1 MEEASSP
8 RGFSIIT
15 GRIPILLKLK
25 RIEELKPHEETV
37 QADLQGIV
45 KTLRRDPVLRH
56 PIIADLDTGAVLD
69 GTHRF
74 AALKKLGCRTI
85 PAALID
91 YQNPLV
97 QVDRWFR
104 ITAGDS
110 LQNFIKRSKQPSPAP
125 MSPSDA
131 EQSLLARSCYAT
143 LRDKTECLGFKSEES
158 TPLALYQ
165 HSYKLELIA
174 RDNHMKIAYTDNG
187 EMTQISGSD
196 IMMSTICLKKSEVVE
211 SCLGHYLFPPK
222 STRHLIPSRPL
233 GIGVPL
239 GWLKNPNVEEAEAEF
254 EKYLAAKRVR
264 RLPEGSMVGSRRYME
279 EVFLFERNRDDQ
291 PH

>member
-8 RGFSIIT
+8 RGFSITT

-25 RIEELKPHEETV
+25 RTEELKPHEETV
-37 QADLQGIV
+37 HADLQGIV
-45 KTLRRDPVLRH
+45 KTLGQVPVLRH
-56 PIIADLDTGAVLD
+56 PIIADSATGAVLD
-69 GTHRF
+69 GTHRL
-74 AALKKLGCRTI
+74 AALKKLGCRTV

-91 YQNPLV
+91 YENPLV
-97 QVDRWFR
+97 QVNRWFR
-104 ITAGDS
+104 IITGDT
-110 LQNFIKRSKQPSPAP
+110 LQNFIKRPRQSSASY

-131 EQSLLARSCYAT
+131 EQSLLGRSCYAT
-143 LRDKTECLGFKSEES
+143 LRDKTECLGFKSKEY
-158 TPLALYQ
+158 TPLALYRHAFQ
-165 HSYKLELIA
+165 LEQIA
-174 RDNHMKIAYTDNG
+174 RYNHMKIAYTDNG
-187 EMTQISGSD
+187 EMNQVSGSD
-196 IMMSTICLKKSEVVE
+196 ILMSTICLKKSEVVE

-279 EVFLFERNRDDQ
+279 EVFLFE
-291 PH
+291 

>member
-8 RGFSIIT
+8 RGFSITT
-15 GRIPILLKLK
+15 GKIPILLKLK
-25 RIEELKPHEETV
+25 RTEELKPHEETV
-37 QADLQGIV
+37 HADLQGIV
-45 KTLRRDPVLRH
+45 KTLGRDPVLRH
-56 PIIADLDTGAVLD
+56 PIIADSATGAVLD
-69 GTHRF
+69 GTHRL
-74 AALKKLGCRTI
+74 AALKKLGCLTI

-104 ITAGDS
+104 IITGDT
-110 LQNFIKRSKQPSPAP
+110 LKNFMKRSEQPSPAS

-165 HSYKLELIA
+165 HAFKLELIA
-174 RDNHMKIAYTDNG
+174 RNNHMKIAYTDNG
-187 EMTQISGSD
+187 EMNQISGSD
-196 IMMSTICLKKSEVVE
+196 MLMSTICLKKSEVVE
-211 SCLGHYLFPPK
+211 SCQAHNLFPPK

-233 GIGVPL
+233 GIGVSL
-239 GWLKNPNVEEAEAEF
+239 LWLKNRNIEEAEAEF

-279 EVFLFERNRDDQ
+279 EVFLFE
-291 PH
+291 